1 MKDTVNKKRTSN
13 KIKRTVTTMLAAV
26 MMMTTAASFAASAD
40 TTQAVTSMNTSSAMT
55 VRKVPGD
62 PYYGKTGDTA
72 MEMARVSA
80 LKAVDGILEIVL
92 DKVPLKSIAAP
103 IIKAGLVYLAGL
115 GCEQTVSTNELAKK
129 LDELEDVIYD
139 ALDEQTRKL
148 ITSMESTFTA
158 GTFKSDLKALADSTK
173 IAESLIDEDANGTK
187 LTEQDRLV
195 KLASVVGNSENWDEN
210 GRLIKQVQIAAS
222 DLTGSNA
229 MDKRDMFEMLYETN
243 KHNYKFS
250 GEVIDAVDP
259 YAVKT
264 LIDYIKS
271 AGIALASLSAQQKV
285 LSKNFDASKIT
296 DPSLKKKYQQLHN
309 DPAAIRNMQL
319 TIAQSLFGSKVFE
332 ENGIRLKGKRVE
344 CVFDHYLKFKNKYR
358 AIFIPTGKAI
368 STSLRKVDGKN
379 LIDNSEEKTRTF
391 GNWHLESTNKKDFA
405 DRIQNG
411 GNGGITNAL
420 SEKHLKDLM
429 DYVKVHKGGDM
440 KGFLEKMGFDLSIKG
455 DARIVTGGGYRE
467 SPDYNDNNETPC
479 VKTWFESFEALNIN
493 KCKIEEVL
501 WKRNIRRAFISWLLA
516 GGHDCQIKDDSRNLY
531 MFRTASADE
540 VAARENADYQK
551 MTSENKKS

>member
-13 KIKRTVTTMLAAV
+13 KIKRTVTAMLAAV
-26 MMMTTAASFAASAD
+26 MMMTTAASLAASAD
-40 TTQAVTSMNTSSAMT
+40 TTQAVTTMNTSSAMT

-62 PYYGKTGDTA
+62 SDYGETGFFGIETA
-72 MEMARVSA
+72 KISA
-80 LKAVDGILEIVL
+80 LKTVDGVLTKIL
-92 DKVPLKSIAAP
+92 DKVPLKTITTPAV
-103 IIKAGLVYLAGL
+103 KAGLFYLIGL
-115 GCEQTVSTNELAKK
+115 GCDASISTNELADRI
-129 LDELEDVIYD
+129 DELEDAIGD
-139 ALDEQTRKL
+139 AIDEQTKML
-148 ITSMESTFTA
+148 ITSMESAFTA
-158 GTFKSDLKALADSTK
+158 GTFKNDVKGLADSTK
-173 IAESLIDEDANGTK
+173 IAETVIDDDFGAK
-187 LTEQDRLV
+187 LSEQDRLV
-195 KLASVVGNSENWDEN
+195 KLAMVVGNSDKWDES
-210 GRLIKQVQIAAS
+210 GKLIRQLRIVAS

-332 ENGIRLKGKRVE
+332 ENGIRLKGRRVE

-551 MTSENKKS
+551 MIAENKKS

>member
-1 MKDTVNKKRTSN
+1 MKDTANKKKTTN
-13 KIKRTVTTMLAAV
+13 KIKRTVTAMLAAV
-26 MMMTTAASFAASAD
+26 MMMTTAASLAASAD

-62 PYYGKTGDTA
+62 PDYGETGFFGIETA
-72 MEMARVSA
+72 KISA
-80 LKAVDGILEIVL
+80 LKTVDGVLTKIL
-92 DKVPLKSIAAP
+92 DKVPLKSITTPAV
-103 IIKAGLVYLAGL
+103 KAGLFYLIGL
-115 GCEQTVSTNELAKK
+115 GCDASISTNKLADRI
-129 LDELEDVIYD
+129 DELEDAIGD
-139 ALDEQTRKL
+139 AIDEQTKML
-148 ITSMESTFTA
+148 ITSMESAFTA
-158 GTFKSDLKALADSTK
+158 GTFKNDVKGLADSTK
-173 IAESLIDEDANGTK
+173 IAETVIDDDFGAK
-187 LTEQDRLV
+187 LSEQDRLV
-195 KLASVVGNSENWDEN
+195 KLAMVVGNSDKWDES
-210 GRLIKQVQIAAS
+210 GKLIRQLRIVAS

-243 KHNYKFS
+243 KHKYKFS

-296 DPSLKKKYQQLHN
+296 DPYLKKKYRSLNN

-319 TIAQSLFGSKVFE
+319 MIAQTLFGSKVLK
-332 ENGIRLKGKRVE
+332 ENGVKVKDKSIE

-358 AIFIPTGKAI
+358 AVYIPTGKAI
-368 STSLRKVDGKN
+368 STSLVKVDGKN

-391 GNWHLESTNKKDFA
+391 GNWHLESTNRRDFA
-405 DRIQNG
+405 DRIQKG

-420 SEKHLKDLM
+420 SEKELKELL
-429 DYVKVHKGGDM
+429 DYVKVHNGGDM

-455 DARIVTGGGYRE
+455 DVRIVTGGGYSEKLDVEDEEASALTR
-467 SPDYNDNNETPC
+467 
-479 VKTWFESFEALNIN
+479 VWFAGFDALNIN
-493 KCKIEEVL
+493 KGKIETVQWKHNVRRIAIAWLCEGHSCKI
-501 WKRNIRRAFISWLLA
+501 NN
-516 GGHDCQIKDDSRNLY
+516 DSNNLY
-531 MFRTASADE
+531 LFRTASADE

-551 MTSENKKS
+551 MIAENKKS